1 MTTPR
6 LIDVTL
12 CDEIRREDNGKFLFI
27 GVYTGHVLVP
37 RLPFDLPT
45 LTFFTKWSAKAGDSL
60 DGCFEVYSPD
70 RKLMYRLDSPFEGG
84 ATLDGVVHVA
94 LAVRGFRFTQEGTYR
109 LDHKP
114 SVGRRRNLLAFDV
127 RLGKPLD

>member
-1 MTTPR
+1 MTTPK

-60 DGCFEVYSPD
+60 DGCFEVYSPEGQ
-70 RKLMYRLDSPFEGG
+70 LMYQLDSPAGG
-84 ATLDGVVHVA
+84 ATTFEGMGCVA

-109 LDHKP
+109 LVHKP
-114 SVGRRRNLLAFDV
+114 IAGRRRELLAFTV
-127 RLGKPLD
+127 RLRKAVD

>member
-12 CDEIRREDNGKFLFI
+12 CDEIRREDNGKFLFT

-84 ATLDGVVHVA
+84 AAREGVVHLA
-94 LAVRGFRFTQEGTYR
+94 LAVRGFRFTQKGTHR

>member
-1 MTTPR
+1 MTTPK
-6 LIDVTL
+6 LIDVIL
-12 CDEIRREDNGKFLFI
+12 CDEIRREDNGKFVFI

-45 LTFFTKWSAKAGDSL
+45 LTFFTKWSAKAGESL

-70 RKLMYRLDSPFEGG
+70 GKLMYRLDAPFEGG
-84 ATLDGVVHVA
+84 ATLEGVRHFA
-94 LAVRGFRFTQEGTYR
+94 LAVRSFRFSQEGTYR

-114 SVGRRRNLLAFDV
+114 SGGRRRNLLAFEV
-127 RLGKPLD
+127 KLRKPLD